1 MSTQINVRGEALKA
15 LMMILEDGRPSHLVI
30 RDRLSALPEMDRRD
44 RGFFTRL
51 CEGTVEQLIRI
62 DYVLGKCSSTPIR
75 KTKPMIRTLLRMSVY
90 QLLFMDSVPDSAV
103 CNEAVKLA
111 VKRGFSGLRGYVNG
125 VLRGVCRLDPS
136 ETLPSLTTD
145 RDAYLSVKYSTPLW
159 LIKTLSE
166 TYGED
171 RLETIL
177 KGFLTERPV
186 TARVNLSRVKK
197 EQVIAS
203 LENEGVEAGSME
215 NFAEV
220 LMLKQTG
227 NLAELT
233 AMKEGWIQI
242 QDIAS
247 MLPVFAANLQPGE
260 AVLDVCAA
268 PGGKS
273 LHAADILGGTGH
285 VYSRDLSQEKADMIR
300 ENVVRSKLTGIT
312 VSVHDATAYDPM
324 FEKKADVVI
333 ADLPCSG
340 LGIIGK
346 KPDIKY
352 RMTAEQINELAL
364 LQRQILTTVVRYV
377 KPGGRLIFS
386 TCTLSHEENRDNRR
400 WFMESFPQFSPIPL
414 EDDHFSLFGEAST
427 GEGYIQLLPGIHP
440 CDGFYVA
447 AFRCSNHGIVS

>member
-1 MSTQINVRGEALKA
+1 LSTQINVRGEALKA
-15 LMMILEDGRPSHLVI
+15 LMMILEDDRPSHLVI
-30 RDRLSALPEMDRRD
+30 RDMLASFPEMDKRD

-62 DYVLGKCSSTPIR
+62 DYVLGKCSSTPIK
-75 KTKPMIRTLLRMSVY
+75 KTKPLIRTLLRMSVY

-111 VKRGFSGLRGYVNG
+111 AKRGFSGLKGYVNG
-125 VLRGVCRLDPS
+125 VLRAVCRLDQS
-136 ETLPSLTTD
+136 ETLPSSESD
-145 RDAYLSVKYSTPLW
+145 RDTYLSIKYSMPLW
-159 LIKTLSE
+159 LIKTFSK
-166 TYGED
+166 TYGKD

-186 TARVNLSRVKK
+186 TVRINLSRV
-197 EQVIAS
+197 ERNQVIAL
-203 LENEGVEAGSME
+203 LEQDGVEVCSFE
-215 NFAEV
+215 NFKEV
-220 LMLKQTG
+220 LSLKHTG

-233 AMKEGWIQI
+233 AMKEGWIQV
-242 QDIAS
+242 QDVAS
-247 MLPVFAANLQPGE
+247 MLPVFAAKIQPRE
-260 AVLDVCAA
+260 TVLDVCAA
-268 PGGKS
+268 PGGKT
-273 LHAADILGGTGH
+273 LHAADVLNGTGR
-285 VYSRDLSQEKADMIR
+285 VYSRDLSQEKVDMIL
-300 ENVVRSKLTGIT
+300 ENAKRSKLPGIT

-352 RMTAEQINELAL
+352 RMTAEQIEDLTL

-386 TCTLSHEENRDNRR
+386 TCTLSHQENQDNRR
-400 WFMESFPQFSPIPL
+400 WFLESFPQFSPVPL
-414 EDDHFSLFGEAST
+414 DDDHFSLFGEAST
-427 GEGYIQLLPGIHP
+427 GEGYIQLLPGLHP

-447 AFRCSNHGIVS
+447 AFARSSHINVS

>member
-1 MSTQINVRGEALKA
+1 MSAQINVRGEALKA

-30 RDRLSALPEMDRRD
+30 RECLANLPEMDKRD

-62 DYVLGKCSSTPIR
+62 DYVLGKCSSTPIK

-111 VKRGFSGLRGYVNG
+111 VKRGFSGLKGYVNG
-125 VLRGVCRLDPS
+125 VLRGVCRLDQS
-136 ETLPSLTTD
+136 ETLPEADTD
-145 RDAYLSVKYSTPLW
+145 RDGYLSVRYSMPLW

-166 TYGED
+166 TYGTD
-171 RLETIL
+171 RMETIL
-177 KGFLTERPV
+177 NGFLTERPV
-186 TARVNLSRVKK
+186 TARINLSRTEK
-197 EQVIAS
+197 EYVITS
-203 LENEGVEAGSME
+203 LENEGVEVSPMDD
-215 NFAEV
+215 FPEV
-220 LMLKQTG
+220 LVLKQTG

-247 MLPVFAANLQPGE
+247 MLPVFAAKLQPGE
-260 AVLDVCAA
+260 TVLDVCAA
-268 PGGKS
+268 PGGKT
-273 LHAADILGGTGH
+273 LHAADVLSGTGR
-285 VYSRDLSQEKADMIR
+285 VYSRDLSQEKADMIL
-300 ENVVRSKLTGIT
+300 ENAERNKLPGIT
-312 VSVHDATAYDPM
+312 VSVHDATVLDPA
-324 FEKKADVVI
+324 FEGKADVVI

-352 RMTAEQINELAL
+352 RMTAGQIEELAL
-364 LQRQILTTVVRYV
+364 LQREILNIVVRYV

-386 TCTLSHEENRDNRR
+386 TCTLSRQENRDNRS
-400 WFMESFPQFSPIPL
+400 WFMDTFPEFSPIPL
-414 EDDHFSLFGEAST
+414 EDAHFSAFGESTT

-447 AFRCSNHGIVS
+447 AFMRSR